1 MKSIINA
8 KNALAL
14 LFLIPIL
21 TSAISFAMPDNI
33 NYKVPTTI
41 YLCCYLILGL
51 SCLYLAYT
59 DNKFIKS
66 KTHKISMYLLA
77 SYYIIFDGLINR
89 LPSLI
94 SENYTIF
101 NIIKNICED
110 QTMQT
115 FYASLVYAFLG
126 LFFYIIF
133 LMFIW
138 GIPTKKSTKWLLT
151 LLFFTPYIV
160 RGVTPILEVST
171 EYQDLI
177 CQTFDITCYGLMLF
191 LVTKAYKKENITD

>member
-1 MKSIINA
+1 MHSVLI
-8 KNALAL
+8 
-14 LFLIPIL
+14 LIPY
-21 TSAISFAMPDNI
+21 P
-33 NYKVPTTI
+33 
-41 YLCCYLILGL
+41 
-51 SCLYLAYT
+51 
-59 DNKFIKS
+59 
-66 KTHKISMYLLA
+66 
-77 SYYIIFDGLINR
+77 
-89 LPSLI
+89 
-94 SENYTIF
+94 
-101 NIIKNICED
+101 
-110 QTMQT
+110 
-115 FYASLVYAFLG
+115 FLG

-177 CQTFDITCYGLMLF
+177 YQTFDITCYGLMLF